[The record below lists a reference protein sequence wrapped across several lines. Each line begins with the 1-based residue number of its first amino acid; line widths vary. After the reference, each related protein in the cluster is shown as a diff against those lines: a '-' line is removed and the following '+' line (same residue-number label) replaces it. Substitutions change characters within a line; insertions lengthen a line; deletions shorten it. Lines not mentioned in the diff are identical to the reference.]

1 MRGYSIMSDEERQNI
16 ISQHKSFY
24 NGYAVGNV
32 PSNMTPLTVYD
43 AAQDKG
49 GVNVNNR
56 GEVNTYKNHLVN
68 ESTITEKKKDDKWIQ
83 DIDMKKG
90 ALTSYCK
97 GKVTCGCVEEA
108 LKDKKHKK
116 QAQLYLNMNSDKC
129 KSLQESKLKEIEADD
144 MDVSDVESAYDFDSK
159 GPEQFDHSYSDDSY
173 DLDLDAIMQMFGDSD
188 DMDDEIDMD
197 RYNDEIDMD
206 KEFDGHE
213 MMRGERRA
221 YDFDSDGGNVD
232 VYGESKMSE
241 KERAWEDFLELNP
254 SINSE
259 TIKGARKHFED
270 MWSKTNSDVNEEE
283 ETEAM
288 CEQCGL
294 SEAMCECGMYEE
306 MDSDLHES
314 FKTQKDRITEMFNRF
329 KNYN

>member
-24 NGYAVGNV
+24 NGYSVGNV

-43 AAQDKG
+43 AAQDKT

-56 GEVNTYKNHLVN
+56 GEVSQYTNHQINEAKVEKDLV
-68 ESTITEKKKDDKWIQ
+68 D
-83 DIDMKKG
+83 
-90 ALTSYCK
+90 
-97 GKVTCGCVEEA
+97 
-108 LKDKKHKK
+108 
-116 QAQLYLNMNSDKC
+116 
-129 KSLQESKLKEIEADD
+129 EIEADD

-173 DLDLDAIMQMFGDSD
+173 DLDLDTIMQMFGGLGDSD
-188 DMDDEIDMD
+188 DMDELESDM
-197 RYNDEIDMD
+197 NN
-206 KEFDGHE
+206 EFDGRE
-213 MMRGERRA
+213 MMKGEKRA
-221 YDFDSDGGNVD
+221 YDFDSDGGDVD
-232 VYGESKMSE
+232 VYGE
-241 KERAWEDFLELNP
+241 A
-254 SINSE
+254 
-259 TIKGARKHFED
+259 
-270 MWSKTNSDVNEEE
+270 E

-306 MDSDLHES
+306 IDEDLQES
-314 FKTQKDRITEMFNRF
+314 FKAQKDRITEMFNRF

>member
-1 MRGYSIMSDEERQNI
+1 
-16 ISQHKSFY
+16 
-24 NGYAVGNV
+24 
-32 PSNMTPLTVYD
+32 
-43 AAQDKG
+43 
-49 GVNVNNR
+49 
-56 GEVNTYKNHLVN
+56 LVN

-90 ALTSYCK
+90 SLTSYCK

-173 DLDLDAIMQMFGDSD
+173 DLDLDAIMQMFGGLGDSD
-188 DMDDEIDMD
+188 DMD
-197 RYNDEIDMD
+197 DEIDMD

-221 YDFDSDGGNVD
+221 YNFDSDGGNVD

-241 KERAWEDFLELNP
+241 KERAWEKFQKEKHVTDK
-254 SINSE
+254 
-259 TIKGARKHFED
+259 TIKVARKDFD
-270 MWSKTNSDVNEEE
+270 KMWNSVNEEE

-288 CEQCGL
+288 CEQCGAVMREGEC
-294 SEAMCECGMYEE
+294 SEQCGMYEE